1 MGGTTVRRALCLLV
15 VAAALA
21 ACSGGGGDDDAAGD
35 GDAGATSTTAAPAG
49 PSATGTTLGGNGDV
63 ERSDEAQ
70 SYVDA
75 LTTASAT
82 GGVSESEDQNRCFA
96 EAYVDTVGVDALTAA
111 MPAEDVAAGP
121 GLTPDS
127 LGIVLTPEQKD
138 AFYTEL
144 QRCLDTKGFFVGI
157 VTSGASLSSDQSSC
171 LAANLDDDSLEVI
184 LVAPFDGDTAPIE
197 NDQGFQAI
205 IDGLISACPEAMA
218 AAGWS

>member
-1 MGGTTVRRALCLLV
+1 MGGTIVRRALCLLV

-21 ACSGGGGDDDAAGD
+21 ACGGGGDDDAAGD
-35 GDAGATSTTAAPAG
+35 GGAGATSTTAAPAG
-49 PSATGTTLGGNGDV
+49 PSATGTTVGGNGEV

-75 LTTASAT
+75 LTTASAA

-96 EAYVDTVGVDALTAA
+96 EAYVDTVGVDALTTA
-111 MPAEDVAAGP
+111 MPAEQVASSS
-121 GLTPDS
+121 GLAPDA
-127 LGIVLTPEQKD
+127 LGIVMTPEQKD
-138 AFYTEL
+138 TFYTGL
-144 QRCLDTKGFFVGI
+144 QRCIDTRNFFVGI

-171 LAANLDDDSLEVI
+171 LAANLNDASLEVI

-197 NDQGFQAI
+197 NDQGFQSI
-205 IDGLISACPEAMA
+205 IDSLISACPEAMA

>member
-15 VAAALA
+15 VASALA
-21 ACSGGGGDDDAAGD
+21 ACGGGGGDDDAAGD

-49 PSATGTTLGGNGDV
+49 PSATGTTLGGTGDV

-70 SYVDA
+70 SYIDA
-75 LTTASAT
+75 LTTASAA

-111 MPAEDVAAGP
+111 MPSEDVASSP

-138 AFYTEL
+138 TFYTGL
-144 QRCLDTKGFFVGI
+144 QRCIDTKGFFVGI

-171 LAANLDDDSLEVI
+171 LAANLSDDSLEVI
-184 LVAPFDGDTAPIE
+184 LVAPFDGDAAPIE